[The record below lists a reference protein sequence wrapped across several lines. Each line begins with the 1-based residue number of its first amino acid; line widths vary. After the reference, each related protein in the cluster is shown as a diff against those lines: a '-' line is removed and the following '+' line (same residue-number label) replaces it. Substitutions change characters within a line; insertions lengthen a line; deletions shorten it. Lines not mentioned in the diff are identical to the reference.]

1 MTPCTKCEGSGW
13 LYNPVRSL
21 GQSRTGRISCKDCGG
36 TGDANYTPPQT
47 QSRFGIHLREPKP
60 RVVKSLADEI
70 SKLARL
76 RDQGVITE
84 IEFQRAKQKL
94 LD

>member
-1 MTPCTKCEGSGW
+1 
-13 LYNPVRSL
+13 
-21 GQSRTGRISCKDCGG
+21 
-36 TGDANYTPPQT
+36 
-47 QSRFGIHLREPKP
+47 
-60 RVVKSLADEI
+60 VKSLADEI